1 MVKRSTIGD
10 IARAAG
16 VGHGTVSRVLNDH
29 PYVSEETREKVLA
42 TIRDL
47 GYRPSLT
54 ARQMRTQQSQV
65 LGFLTDVVA
74 TTPYAGDIIRGA
86 QDAVWEHDYSL
97 LVMGVGHHTE
107 RLERAVDL
115 LLQHEVDGI
124 IYAAEYHQPVHLPK
138 SIHDVPTVLVNC
150 FDPDQQL
157 PSIVPDEITGGYEAT
172 QVLIQAG
179 HREIGFINVNNPYIP
194 EGQFVPACVGRLE
207 GFQKALQEADLIY
220 NVDWVFIGD
229 GTPNAGYQ
237 ATQKLLQ
244 KSRRPTAL
252 FCGNDRTAM
261 GAYDALR
268 EAGLKI
274 PTDMA
279 IVGFDNQEI
288 IASALRPPLTSLQL
302 PHYDMGRWGVN
313 FLLNAQ
319 PPTDKPVQALHHC
332 QLVLR
337 QSV

>member
-1 MVKRSTIGD
+1 MAKRSTIGD
-10 IARAAG
+10 IARVAG
-16 VGHGTVSRVLNDH
+16 VGYGTVSRVLNDH
-29 PYVSEETREKVLA
+29 PYVSEETRERVLA

-54 ARQMRTQQSQV
+54 ARQMRTQQSRV

-97 LVMGVGHHTE
+97 LVVGVGHHTE

-115 LLQHEVDGI
+115 LLQHDVDGI
-124 IYAAEYHQPVHLPK
+124 IYAAEYHQPVQLPK
-138 SIHDVPTVLVNC
+138 STQDVTTVLVNC
-150 FDPDQQL
+150 FDPTQQL
-157 PSIVPDEITGGYEAT
+157 PSIVPDEVTGGYEAT
-172 QVLIQAG
+172 RLLIEAG
-179 HREIGFINVNNPYIP
+179 HREIGFININNPYIP
-194 EGQFVPACVGRLE
+194 EGQFVPACMGRLE
-207 GFQKALQEADLIY
+207 GFRKALQEASLSY
-220 NVDWVFIGD
+220 HSEWVSIGD
-229 GTPNAGYQ
+229 GSPNAGYQ
-237 ATQKLLQ
+237 ATQRILTLPHQ
-244 KSRRPTAL
+244 PTAL

-268 EAGLKI
+268 EAGLTI
-274 PTDMA
+274 PDDMA

-313 FLLNAQ
+313 YLLDAERIQDEIIQAVHYCQ
-319 PPTDKPVQALHHC
+319 PI
-332 QLVLR
+332 LR